1 MAGFT
6 TAFAT
11 VAVAGIGDKSF
22 LTALVLA
29 ARHKARWVFTGSVL
43 ALTIGAA
50 LWIGIGVWL
59 RSHISMD
66 VIRVVSGTTFLAF
79 GIKAFLDARRHHQRE
94 NTQIDQP
101 QTAGAITTL
110 PRHAVIRDS
119 FTTTFLL
126 NLGSNPACPS
136 GTGCRSKSVHRKHL
150 HWSRQRQ
157 HRSSRCS
164 RYIRQ
169 IPKKRISHKR
179 ICLISG
185 ALFTILGLKI
195 LLTL

>member
-43 ALTIGAA
+43 ALTIGAG

-79 GIKAFLDARRHHQRE
+79 GFKAFSDGWLCHQR
-94 NTQIDQP
+94 QIRTLDQGDSIDE
-101 QTAGAITTL
+101 QL
-110 PRHAVIRDS
+110 PRHAVIRTRS
-119 FTTTFLL
+119 TTFWRIRRSNTTLWLL
-126 NLGSNPACPS
+126 LQDPTFQQKA
-136 GTGCRSKSVHRKHL
+136 
-150 HWSRQRQ
+150 
-157 HRSSRCS
+157 SSR
-164 RYIRQ
+164 
-169 IPKKRISHKR
+169 
-179 ICLISG
+179 
-185 ALFTILGLKI
+185 GL
-195 LLTL
+195 